1 MQKKCI
7 NLNLEARDETRV
19 EERERRMRGE
29 HLNGRERGRRNERR
43 EKEREVVDIISKF
56 IQKQTE
62 NKR

>member
-19 EERERRMRGE
+19 DERERRMRGE

-43 EKEREVVDIISKF
+43 EKEREVVDII
-56 IQKQTE
+56 
-62 NKR
+62 